1 MSLRAMLTMTPAA
14 AVRVIALISAVLV
27 AGAYVLQYGFNMQPC
42 ELCWLQRYVH
52 WALLI
57 VALMAMV
64 QPKIAPRRALQ
75 FLIGLCVVG
84 VGIGIY
90 HSLVAAHVVVA
101 GCGQSFTDLAAN
113 PAALLALLT
122 EAPVPA
128 CDQPH
133 EIAWLS
139 LPQWNIFVQGLM
151 IVFMLYTLGR
161 KSGKAVKATTV
172 VPAKKTVPAKKVA
185 PAKKAAPVKK
195 AKPAA
200 KAKKTKKKGK

>member
-14 AVRVIALISAVLV
+14 AVRIIALISAILV

-84 VGIGIY
+84 MGIGVY

-101 GCGQSFTDLAAN
+101 GCGQSFTDLAGN
-113 PAALLALLT
+113 PEALLALLS

-139 LPQWNIFVQGLM
+139 LPQWNILVLGLM
-151 IVFMLYTLGR
+151 VVFMLYTLGR
-161 KSGKAVKATTV
+161 KTTKKAAVTV
-172 VPAKKTVPAKKVA
+172 VPAKKTVPAKKVV
-185 PAKKAAPVKK
+185 PAKKSAPVKK
-195 AKPAA
+195 VKPAA

>member
-52 WALLI
+52 WVLLI

-75 FLIGLCVVG
+75 FLIGVALVG
-84 VGIGIY
+84 VGIGVY
-90 HSLVAAHVVVA
+90 HSLVAAHVVLA
-101 GCGQSFTDLAAN
+101 GCGSSFTDLAAN
-113 PAALLALLT
+113 PEALVALLA
-122 EAPVPA
+122 EAPVLA

-139 LPQWNIFVQGLM
+139 LPQWNILVQGLM

-161 KSGKAVKATTV
+161 KSGKVTKATTV
-172 VPAKKTVPAKKVA
+172 VPAKKTVPARKAA
-185 PAKKAAPVKK
+185 PAKKSTSGQKRK
-195 AKPAA
+195 AIA
-200 KAKKTKKKGK
+200 KRKR